1 MRRKTTT
8 DTQQPDPAVD
18 ALAEEALAVMEQ
30 AAQHNGEV
38 AHNGLHA
45 GPGAAVIAE
54 ALGVGTAEEAA
65 SEPATEVQAQDDLEI
80 RAILEAILFV
90 SAEPLTV
97 ERCVAVLGQ
106 VAKADVRRAL
116 GRMEQDYRE
125 RTGALQLV
133 QVAGGYRLVTRP
145 EYASWIRRLEKA
157 KSQAKLSRSAI
168 EALAIIA
175 YRQPVVRG
183 ELEKIRGVE
192 TSGVIRTLLERKL
205 VRIVGR
211 KDEPGRPIMYGTTKQ
226 FLEHFGLKDLAEL
239 PPLRE
244 FKELGE
250 GDQASLLEDAVMGPA
265 ESQAVEGVSDD
276 QMPVE
281 SIEGS
286 HHDRPVDDEIILP
299 MAENM

>member
-1 MRRKTTT
+1 MRRKRTT
-8 DTQQPDPAVD
+8 DTQQPDSAVD
-18 ALAEEALAVMEQ
+18 ALAEEALAVMDQ
-30 AAQHNGEV
+30 VAQNGAAHD
-38 AHNGLHA
+38 GLHP

-65 SEPATEVQAQDDLEI
+65 PESVAEVQAQDDAEI

-97 ERCVAVLGQ
+97 ERCVSVLGQ
-106 VAKADVRRAL
+106 VTKADVRRAL
-116 GRMEQDYRE
+116 GRMELDYRE

-226 FLEHFGLKDLAEL
+226 FLEHFGLKDLTEL

-250 GDQASLLEDAVMGPA
+250 GDQASLLEDTVMGPM
-265 ESQAVEGVSDD
+265 EPQAAEGVSDD

-281 SIEGS
+281 STEGL
-286 HHDRPVDDEIILP
+286 HQNGHVDHEVILP
-299 MAENM
+299 LAENM

>member
-1 MRRKTTT
+1 MKRKTTT
-8 DTQQPDPAVD
+8 DTQQSDPAVD

-30 AAQHNGEV
+30 AAHHNGGA
-38 AHNGLHA
+38 AHNGLHT

-54 ALGVGTAEEAA
+54 ALGVGTAEVPA
-65 SEPATEVQAQDDLEI
+65 SEPATEVQDDAEI

-90 SAEPLTV
+90 SVEPLTV

-106 VAKADVRRAL
+106 VTKADVRRAL

-125 RTGALQLV
+125 RAGALQLV

-250 GDQASLLEDAVMGPA
+250 GDQASLLEDTVMGPA
-265 ESQAVEGVSDD
+265 ESQAAEGVSDD
-276 QMPVE
+276 QMPVD
-281 SIEGS
+281 SIEGP
-286 HHDRPVDDEIILP
+286 HQNGHVDDEIILP
-299 MAENM
+299 LAENM

>member
-1 MRRKTTT
+1 MRRKATAEM
-8 DTQQPDPAVD
+8 QKPDPAVD

-30 AAQHNGEV
+30 AAQTNGA

-45 GPGAAVIAE
+45 GPSAVVIAE

-65 SEPATEVQAQDDLEI
+65 SEPAPDVQAQDDAEI
-80 RAILEAILFV
+80 RAILEAVLFV

-97 ERCVAVLGQ
+97 DRCVAVLGQ
-106 VAKADVRRAL
+106 VSKADVRRAL

-125 RTGALQLV
+125 RAGALQLV

-145 EYASWIRRLEKA
+145 EYAPWIRRLEKA

-168 EALAIIA
+168 ESLAIIA

-250 GDQASLLEDAVMGPA
+250 GDQASLLEDTVMGPA
-265 ESQAVEGVSDD
+265 EPETAEGVSDD
-276 QMPVE
+276 QMPTE
-281 SIEGS
+281 SIEGP
-286 HHDRPVDDEIILP
+286 HQNGHVDHEIILP